1 MMVGNVGWVAG
12 FLFSYF
18 LFSTVLYFIF
28 FHRES
33 YLLAMLVAGSVLV
46 FGEGIKKWL
55 Q

>member
-1 MMVGNVGWVAG
+1 MIVGNVGWVGG

-33 YLLAMLVAGSVLV
+33 YLSAMLVTSGVLV